1 MTGSPQ
7 QRLREKVLPAAA
19 GLAPAA
25 TTSARTEERPRMKA
39 FESSLAAKT
48 TRRGMTT
55 PLGGTTQRG
64 MTTPCPFLATILGQ

>member
-7 QRLREKVLPAAA
+7 RRLREKVLPAAA

-39 FESSLAAKT
+39 FESSLAART
-48 TRRGMTT
+48 TQRGMTT

-64 MTTPCPFLATILGQ
+64 MTTPCPFLATILCQ